1 MDLSHGFRI
10 SEIPMGKYMM
20 DSAVKPVSYENRAQ
34 TRSPTR
40 ECRCYVQTGSAR
52 RDDFPDFHFLI
63 LKFYSGYHLFPV
75 FL

>member
-34 TRSPTR
+34 LLK
-40 ECRCYVQTGSAR
+40 GSFCTF
-52 RDDFPDFHFLI
+52 FPYKLLFL
-63 LKFYSGYHLFPV
+63 FG
-75 FL
+75 